1 MVKIVLV
8 KKNGDLQNSIIKK
21 YELEDLCKKCGYR
34 KQDNFKFQINWAVTI
49 NKENYNIELYGKD
62 VGRANFENKYDF
74 PPPVDTLLL
83 FGDCL
88 LLNRGKDGDVVDLVK
103 DDWEKVYEYLFGGF
117 EDLDATAAE
126 DENEEDELDDIPDSM
141 KTKEGY
147 LKDGFV
153 VDDPSDNSTKES
165 EESQELSDDE
175 DNMSELEEEE
185 YEYDVAP

>member
-126 DENEEDELDDIPDSM
+126 DDNEEDELDTIPDSM

-147 LKDGFV
+147 LKD
-153 VDDPSDNSTKES
+153 
-165 EESQELSDDE
+165 
-175 DNMSELEEEE
+175 
-185 YEYDVAP
+185 